1 MYSTEGDTSVTEQHR
16 PIGLAIVGAGLMG
29 SQHARSAAASDQV
42 QLVGTHAAAKEQAA
56 ALADAHGCDVFTS
69 LESLLDDERVEA
81 VLVATP
87 TSTHDEIALM
97 AMAAGKHVFIEK
109 PVTRTL
115 DDALVLRRAARARDL
130 VLGVGHVIRYFPEYR
145 AIGAAIERGDIG
157 TPAVATFGRRCQQPD
172 WAPDRW
178 HTDMARSG
186 GVAVD
191 MLIHDVDLVR
201 WYFGEPT
208 EVFARVVG
216 SDRHEGLD
224 YALATL
230 TVPDGPICH
239 LHGSWAE
246 PEGFSQSAEVCGS
259 AGMLSYDS
267 HGRDEFSFA
276 AHASADDA
284 VTALPPPPP
293 GPNDPFGNQLA
304 DFARAIR
311 SGTPMP
317 GDIDW
322 AIGSLRIAL
331 AMLESNDTRDVVAL
345 GPLDELLAGEDAA
358 MAAAGGRA

>member
-1 MYSTEGDTSVTEQHR
+1 MSDIDR
-16 PIGLAIVGAGLMG
+16 PVGLAIVGAGLMG
-29 SQHARSAAASDQV
+29 TQHARSAASCRAV
-42 QLVGTHAAAKEQAA
+42 ELVGICAADEEQATKLA
-56 ALADAHGCDVFTS
+56 TAHGVERFSAYEDALADD
-69 LESLLDDERVEA
+69 RVEA
-81 VLVATP
+81 VLIATP
-87 TSTHDEIALM
+87 TSSHEELAL
-97 AMAAGKHVFIEK
+97 AALDAGRHAFVEK

-115 DDALVLRRAARARDL
+115 EAALELRTRARAAGR

-145 AIGAAIERGDIG
+145 AIADAIERGDVG

-178 HTDMARSG
+178 HTDMVRSG

-191 MLIHDVDLVR
+191 MLVHDVDLVR

-208 EVFARVVG
+208 EVYARVVG

-246 PEGFSQSAEVCGS
+246 PEGFSQTAEVCGTG
-259 AGMLSYDS
+259 GMLSYDS
-267 HGRDEFSFA
+267 RGRDEFSFL
-276 AHASADDA
+276 AHAASGAA
-284 VTALPPPPP
+284 ATALPPPPV
-293 GPNDPFGNQLA
+293 GPNDPFGRQLT

-311 SGTPMP
+311 TGAPLP

-331 AMLESNDTRDVVAL
+331 AMLESSQRREPIRL
-345 GPLDELLAGEDAA
+345 GPVEALLAGDDATLV
-358 MAAAGGRA
+358 AGGRS

>member
-1 MYSTEGDTSVTEQHR
+1 MSDIER
-16 PIGLAIVGAGLMG
+16 PVGLAIVGAGLMG
-29 SQHARSAAASDQV
+29 TQHARSAAACPDV
-42 QLVGTHAAAKEQAA
+42 ELLGTFAADESQSAVLAEAHGVRSYPTWDDV
-56 ALADAHGCDVFTS
+56 LADD
-69 LESLLDDERVEA
+69 RVEA

-87 TSTHDEIALM
+87 TSSHEELAL
-97 AMAAGKHVFIEK
+97 AALSAGRHAFVEK
-109 PVTRTL
+109 PVARTL
-115 DDALVLRRAARARDL
+115 ESALRLRAAARAADR

-145 AIGAAIERGDIG
+145 AIADAIERGDVG

-191 MLIHDVDLVR
+191 MLVHDVDLVR

-208 EVFARVVG
+208 EVYARVVG

-246 PEGFSQSAEVCGS
+246 PEGFSQSAEVCGTG
-259 AGMLSYDS
+259 GMLSYDS
-267 HGRDEFSFA
+267 RGRDELSFQ
-276 AHASADDA
+276 AHAGGRGAA
-284 VTALPPPPP
+284 TALPPPPV
-293 GPNDPFGNQLA
+293 GPHDPFGRQLS
-304 DFARAIR
+304 DLARSIR
-311 SGTPMP
+311 TGAPLA

-322 AIGSLRIAL
+322 AIGSLRVAL
-331 AMLESNDTRDVVAL
+331 AMLESSQRREPVRLDPIEALLSGDDATVVA
-345 GPLDELLAGEDAA
+345 G
-358 MAAAGGRA
+358 GGRA

>member
-1 MYSTEGDTSVTEQHR
+1 MDDEHR
-16 PIGLAIVGAGLMG
+16 PVGLAIIGAGLMG
-29 SQHARSAAASDQV
+29 SQHARSAAVCDDIE
-42 QLVGTHAAAKEQAA
+42 LVGTFSADSGQAATLASDHDCLQFESLAA
-56 ALADAHGCDVFTS
+56 ALAH
-69 LESLLDDERVEA
+69 ERVEA

-87 TSTHDEIALM
+87 TSTHDEVAATALG
-97 AMAAGKHVFIEK
+97 AGVHAFVEK

-115 DDALVLRRAARARDL
+115 DDALELRRIARRGNL

-145 AIGAAIERGDIG
+145 AIKDAIDRGDVG

-186 GVAVD
+186 GVALD

-201 WYFGEPT
+201 WYFGEPS

-259 AGMLSYDS
+259 GGMVSYDS
-267 HGRDEFSFA
+267 RGREELSFA
-276 AHASADDA
+276 AHAGSDA
-284 VTALPPPPP
+284 ATALPPPPP
-293 GPNDPFGNQLA
+293 GPADPFGRQLS

-311 SGTPMP
+311 TGATMP

-331 AMLESNDTRDVVAL
+331 AMLQSSDERDVVAIT
-345 GPLDELLAGEDAA
+345 PLEELLV
-358 MAAAGGRA
+358 

>member
-1 MYSTEGDTSVTEQHR
+1 
-16 PIGLAIVGAGLMG
+16 
-29 SQHARSAAASDQV
+29 
-42 QLVGTHAAAKEQAA
+42 
-56 ALADAHGCDVFTS
+56 
-69 LESLLDDERVEA
+69 
-81 VLVATP
+81 
-87 TSTHDEIALM
+87 
-97 AMAAGKHVFIEK
+97 
-109 PVTRTL
+109 
-115 DDALVLRRAARARDL
+115 

-145 AIGAAIERGDIG
+145 AIAAAIERGDIG

-208 EVFARVVG
+208 EVYARVVG

-230 TVPDGPICH
+230 TVPGGPICH

-246 PEGFSQSAEVCGS
+246 PEGFSQSAEVCGTG
-259 AGMLSYDS
+259 GMLSYDS
-267 HGRDEFSFA
+267 RGRDELSYLPHGA
-276 AHASADDA
+276 PDGDE
-284 VTALPPPPP
+284 VTALPPPAP
-293 GPNDPFGNQLA
+293 GPADPFGRQLA

-311 SGTPMP
+311 TGEPMP

-322 AIGSLRIAL
+322 AIGSLRVAL
-331 AMLESNDTRDVVAL
+331 AMLESSERGEPVQ
-345 GPLDELLAGEDAA
+345 LAAEVTA
-358 MAAAGGRA
+358 